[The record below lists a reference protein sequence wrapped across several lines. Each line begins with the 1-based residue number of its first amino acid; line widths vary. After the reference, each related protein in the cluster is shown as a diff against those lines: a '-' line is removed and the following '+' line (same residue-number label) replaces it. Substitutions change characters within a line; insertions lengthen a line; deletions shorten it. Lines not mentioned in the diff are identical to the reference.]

1 RFSYWGNLPKM
12 EPMKGPRFI
21 NEIRIDN
28 AGHRAIHILGKQ
40 GGEPFDYHLDIPGD
54 EDIESQL
61 VAFETMLLR
70 RVDDREARE
79 LIDRRTQL
87 HFV

>member
-1 RFSYWGNLPKM
+1 MK
-12 EPMKGPRFI
+12 PMKGPRFI

-28 AGHRAIHILGKQ
+28 AGHRAIHILGRQ
-40 GGEPFDYHLDIPGD
+40 GGEPFAYHFDIPGD

-61 VAFETMLLR
+61 VEFETMLLR
-70 RVDDREARE
+70 RVDDRQARE
-79 LIDRRTQL
+79 VEERRAQL